1 MEELLQFISLYMTK
15 EELLLAGIGAI
26 FIIIIWF
33 LGGKE
38 QKEMETITRKVDE
51 LRSFSFAY

>member
-26 FIIIIWF
+26 FIIIWF

-38 QKEMETITRKVDE
+38 QKEMETVTRKVDE

>member
-15 EELLLAGIGAI
+15 EELLLAVIGAI
-26 FIIIIWF
+26 FIIIWF

-38 QKEMETITRKVDE
+38 QKEMETVTRKVDE
-51 LRSFSFAY
+51 LRSFSLAY

>member
-1 MEELLQFISLYMTK
+1 MEELLQFISLFMTK
-15 EELLLAGIGAI
+15 EELLLAVIGAI

-38 QKEMETITRKVDE
+38 QKEMETVTRKIDE
-51 LRSFSFAY
+51 LRSFSLAY